1 LAGALTQDSW
11 DDAFTLSVRLLIIRN
26 VLQRMTIFT
35 TFPRSK
41 QMIKNFLADES
52 GIETME
58 YAIIAAI
65 VAAVAILVYGAG
77 WGQALRTKLLGA
89 ANVSTNVG
97 L

>member
-1 LAGALTQDSW
+1 MDT
-11 DDAFTLSVRLLIIRN
+11 
-26 VLQRMTIFT
+26 
-35 TFPRSK
+35 
-41 QMIKNFLADES
+41 IKNFLNDES

-77 WGQALRTKLLGA
+77 WGAALRAKLLGA

>member
-1 LAGALTQDSW
+1 MELP
-11 DDAFTLSVRLLIIRN
+11 I
-26 VLQRMTIFT
+26 MKTIE
-35 TFPRSK
+35 S
-41 QMIKNFLADES
+41 FLNDES

-77 WGQALRTKLLGA
+77 WGQALRDKLLGA

>member
-1 LAGALTQDSW
+1 
-11 DDAFTLSVRLLIIRN
+11 
-26 VLQRMTIFT
+26 
-35 TFPRSK
+35 
-41 QMIKNFLADES
+41 MIKKFLNDET

-77 WGQALRTKLLGA
+77 WGSALRNKLLGA

>member
-1 LAGALTQDSW
+1 MEK
-11 DDAFTLSVRLLIIRN
+11 V
-26 VLQRMTIFT
+26 
-35 TFPRSK
+35 K
-41 QMIKNFLADES
+41 KFLNDES

-65 VAAVAILVYGAG
+65 VAAVAVLVYGAG
-77 WGQALRTKLLGA
+77 WGQSLRDKLMGA

>member
-1 LAGALTQDSW
+1 
-11 DDAFTLSVRLLIIRN
+11 
-26 VLQRMTIFT
+26 MTEL
-35 TFPRSK
+35 K
-41 QMIKNFLADES
+41 KFLADES

-65 VAAVAILVYGAG
+65 VAAIAILVYGAG
-77 WGQALRTKLLGA
+77 WGQALRDKLLGA

>member
-1 LAGALTQDSW
+1 
-11 DDAFTLSVRLLIIRN
+11 
-26 VLQRMTIFT
+26 
-35 TFPRSK
+35 
-41 QMIKNFLADES
+41 MIKNFLADES

-77 WGQALRTKLLGA
+77 WGQALRDKLLGA

>member
-1 LAGALTQDSW
+1 
-11 DDAFTLSVRLLIIRN
+11 
-26 VLQRMTIFT
+26 
-35 TFPRSK
+35 
-41 QMIKNFLADES
+41 MIKNFLADES

-77 WGQALRTKLLGA
+77 WGQAIRDKLIGA
-89 ANVSTNVG
+89 AQTSTANVG

>member
-1 LAGALTQDSW
+1 
-11 DDAFTLSVRLLIIRN
+11 
-26 VLQRMTIFT
+26 MTIFT
-35 TFPRSK
+35 TSQGANK
-41 QMIKNFLADES
+41 MIKNFLADES

-77 WGQALRTKLLGA
+77 WGQALRDKLLGA

>member
-1 LAGALTQDSW
+1 
-11 DDAFTLSVRLLIIRN
+11 
-26 VLQRMTIFT
+26 LQ
-35 TFPRSK
+35 SQELKQEKK
-41 QMIKNFLADES
+41 QMSAMKSFLNDES

-77 WGQALRTKLLGA
+77 WGQALRDKLTGA
-89 ANVSTNVG
+89 ANVSTNVT

>member
-1 LAGALTQDSW
+1 
-11 DDAFTLSVRLLIIRN
+11 
-26 VLQRMTIFT
+26 
-35 TFPRSK
+35 
-41 QMIKNFLADES
+41 MIKRFLNDES

-77 WGQALRTKLLGA
+77 WGQALRDKLTGA
-89 ANVSTNVG
+89 ANVSTSVG